1 MSAPRIIPTGDNVV
15 PFPTPRLC
23 ARPASSANPFRELT
37 YQLVMKQARE
47 GTLNPNVVDYLLTGL
62 GIGGA
67 P

>member
-1 MSAPRIIPTGDNVV
+1 MSAPHIPARGNVV
-15 PFPTPRLC
+15 LFPSPPHRPPP
-23 ARPASSANPFRELT
+23 PASSNPYKDLT

-47 GTLNPNVVDYLLTGL
+47 GTLNPNVVDYLMTGL